1 MNFTLIVPAFN
12 EFESLKILLPKI
24 QHLTNDIIV
33 IDPGTKDGTE
43 ELCSQYSVRWIK
55 QNSRGKGKALA
66 EAVNEAQY
74 ETVCF
79 IDADLAHD
87 PSSVIKLVTP
97 ILHGDA
103 VHVSGSRMLGG
114 SSELFADADHFFRL
128 LGSLIINYAIS
139 LKFGWKMTDCQNGF
153 RAIDKN
159 FFKSL
164 NLNSVHTTIEQELVG
179 KTLASGNFILEV
191 PAHEYARIAGESK
204 ISVVKHGFNYILV
217 LGAIMLSSKLPIDTK
232 QGKKVKEKY
241 SYNWWLNN

>member
-1 MNFTLIVPAFN
+1 MNFTLIVPAFD

-24 QHLTNDIIV
+24 QNLTKDIIV
-33 IDPGTKDGTE
+33 IDPDTDDGTK
-43 ELCSQYSVRWIK
+43 ELCAQLSVRWIK
-55 QNSRGKGKALA
+55 QNSRGKGRGLA
-66 EAVNEAQY
+66 EAVNEAQFD
-74 ETVCF
+74 TVCF

-87 PSSVIKLVTP
+87 PSMVVKLVTP
-97 ILHGDA
+97 ILEGDA

-164 NLNSVHTTIEQELVG
+164 NLNSTHTTIEQELVG

-191 PAHEYARIAGESK
+191 PTHEYARIAGESK
-204 ISVVKHGFNYILV
+204 INILKHGFNYIFS
-217 LGAIMLSSKLPIDTK
+217 LGTIMLSSKLPIDIV
-232 QGKKVKEKY
+232 QAKKVKKKY
-241 SYNWWLNN
+241 SYNWWLSK